1 MQQRTYRL
9 LLRIEAELKH
19 HELWQEHYP
28 EPERLASQQP
38 FAVDTLAFHQWLQFI
53 FLPRMHALVEGQRPL
68 PKNIGVSPMAAQVY
82 SAKLEQYEQ
91 LVEALR
97 ELDILL
103 SGSDPLAATGS

>member
-9 LLRIEAELKH
+9 LLRIEAELKQQD
-19 HELWQEHYP
+19 LWQQHYP
-28 EPERLASQQP
+28 EPELLASQQP

-82 SAKLEQYEQ
+82 SAKLDEFAE
-91 LVEALR
+91 LITALR

-103 SGSDPLAATGS
+103 SGSDPLAATDK